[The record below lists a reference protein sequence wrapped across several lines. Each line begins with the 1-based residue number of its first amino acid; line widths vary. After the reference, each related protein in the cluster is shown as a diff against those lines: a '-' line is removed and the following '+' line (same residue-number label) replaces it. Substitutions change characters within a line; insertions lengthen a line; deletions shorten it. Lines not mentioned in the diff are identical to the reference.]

1 MYQWLKNKMKL
12 LIKYYIPDPPTGGG
26 DDGKTIKI
34 KDGRKTD
41 AITGKPVLDTNNLSH
56 DADVPMMQKIILS
69 AKKNGVDPYTALA
82 IAHQETGL
90 ASEGDSEGNPFHL
103 LDDKPADLV
112 DSGMKTIKQKLQYA
126 QSLGKKSEADQIQAF
141 NGYGKVGQNTEGK
154 QSSMYG
160 VDVTKTPIDMNK
172 TPLYGKRIIDIRD
185 NILKTNPDVVNL
197 VNNTKG
203 EYIPNT
209 TPSTGGR
216 VGMQVQRFTEPM
228 TNTQTGTQKN
238 WNTGLQSA
246 NMLDNKNVNY
256 ANSPAVTGGDDPK
269 TDAPK
274 APSNYKPLSVDE
286 RTQWNGFLDYLDKN
300 KMGGNAALDKRDQS
314 LGLNYFNKYKAA
326 NPNFTLNPDDVQ
338 RVQYDQYLLRKGD
351 NFPTMKPEELA
362 FVRNG
367 LNPAYMKRDI
377 SQPDNWLGSLTS
389 KEYYPQ
395 SMRLKPNGN
404 VNFGTD
410 IESYVKSLN
419 NPDLEKNFPL
429 IPK

>member
-1 MYQWLKNKMKL
+1 MIK

-56 DADVPMMQKIILS
+56 DADVPMMQKIILA

-103 LDDKPADLV
+103 LDNKPDDLV
-112 DSGMKTIKQKLQYA
+112 DSGVKTLKQKLQYA
-126 QSLGKKSEADQIQAF
+126 QSLGKKSEADQLQSF
-141 NGYGKVGQNTEGK
+141 NGYGKVGANTEGK
-154 QSSMYG
+154 QKSMYG
-160 VDVTKTPIDMNK
+160 VDVTQNPIDMNK

-185 NILKTNPDVVNL
+185 NILKTNPDVQKL
-197 VNNTKG
+197 VNNTN
-203 EYIPNT
+203 PSPT
-209 TPSTGGR
+209 TA
-216 VGMQVQRFTEPM
+216 QL
-228 TNTQTGTQKN
+228 

-256 ANSPAVTGGDDPK
+256 ANSPAITGGEDPK
-269 TDAPK
+269 TDAPL
-274 APSNYKPLSVDE
+274 APKNYKPLSVDE

-314 LGLNYFNKYKAA
+314 LGMNYFNKYKSA
-326 NPNFTLNPDDVQ
+326 NPNFTLTPDDIQ

-351 NFPTMKPEELA
+351 TFPTMKPEELA

-395 SMRLKPNGN
+395 SQREKVNGN

-419 NPDLEKNFPL
+419 NPDLEKKFPL
-429 IPK
+429 VPK